1 MILVRC
7 LIGTVIATAALAG
20 QQPASD
26 WQLPNLPFRLSV
38 QVRNPGTDKVSGL
51 ARVPAAEAR
60 NIAPGFPGRVC
71 FALLLVRDATATPP
85 ATFLPSQAIDL
96 DADGTA
102 DEFVF
107 PVELA
112 AGEQRRVDI
121 YFSVALGDTVT
132 YPQRVNAK
140 HSYGYN
146 RQVAALE
153 SELIG
158 YRTYGGFFLD
168 FMGRSAGRMGLNND
182 LAGYVSVRRDLGVG
196 RDVFHIG
203 STLGL
208 GGVFLRRGN
217 QVWQPPMNVPDYAHK
232 PSPEAVPHYRVVTQG
247 PLRAIVEATLDN
259 WVVDGDAFRLR
270 ALYSIDQATS
280 FVRCRVEAQ
289 GLQIAAGRE
298 YEIGT
303 GVRDLPAE
311 SVDASGSQIIV
322 TGRQN
327 DRDGDVGIGI
337 FFNPVLYHPPE
348 RVATHDGSNHGIVAN
363 RKLRAGNTVALDYSV
378 AGAWSG
384 SGVGDL
390 RQHLSAVGK
399 EIAGA
404 IAVSGLKFETTPRPE
419 KVDAEAQ

>member
-1 MILVRC
+1 MRRPLSLDSNPPI
-7 LIGTVIATAALAG
+7 
-20 QQPASD
+20 D
-26 WQLPNLPFRLSV
+26 WQLPNLPFGFQFRS
-38 QVRNPGTDKVSGL
+38 GTPALTRSADSRACLPPRRGTSHRDSRQGL
-51 ARVPAAEAR
+51 FRPARP
-60 NIAPGFPGRVC
+60 
-71 FALLLVRDATATPP
+71 RDATATPP

-298 YEIGT
+298 YEVGT
-303 GVRDLPAE
+303 GVRDL
-311 SVDASGSQIIV
+311 
-322 TGRQN
+322 TGRVCRRVGRPDHC
-327 DRDGDVGIGI
+327 DR
-337 FFNPVLYHPPE
+337 
-348 RVATHDGSNHGIVAN
+348 AT
-363 RKLRAGNTVALDYSV
+363 
-378 AGAWSG
+378 
-384 SGVGDL
+384 
-390 RQHLSAVGK
+390 
-399 EIAGA
+399 E
-404 IAVSGLKFETTPRPE
+404 
-419 KVDAEAQ
+419 